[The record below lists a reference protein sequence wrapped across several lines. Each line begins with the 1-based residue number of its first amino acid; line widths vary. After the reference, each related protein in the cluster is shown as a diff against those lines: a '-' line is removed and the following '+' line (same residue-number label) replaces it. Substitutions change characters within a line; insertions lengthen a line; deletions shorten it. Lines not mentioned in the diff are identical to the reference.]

1 MPWEELGTFELITNK
16 WIFSG
21 EIEGEIFRVSHIPI
35 NRLPNDS
42 LRAVIAQ
49 GFVDEEGIPNKF
61 NPKIFAYGE
70 ESEVFTFPF
79 PVGLSNHSLIF
90 KRLDKNAVEWKIKA
104 EVFFAENPL
113 QDYEN
118 YLIARF
124 GSATITQFNQ
134 SLISNMALYPL
145 LYSGSVTP
153 TSNKIKLESN
163 KPVKLRSENTGRTQ
177 IRIRTSGHAVLLA
190 TGFNESGSPLVVL
203 EECPPNYLY
212 VDQASSAG
220 MYQGEIW
227 AVSEHETHVSYTE
240 YSAQ

>member
-1 MPWEELGTFELITNK
+1 MSWVSLGSFKLVNN
-16 WIFSG
+16 WQFSAPS
-21 EIEGEIFRVSHIPI
+21 EGEIFRI
-35 NRLPNDS
+35 NHELIQNNGNSVRG
-42 LRAVIAQ
+42 VIAQ
-49 GFVDEEGIPNKF
+49 GFEDERVNIF
-61 NPKIFAYGE
+61 NPKLFSYRE
-70 ESEVFTFPF
+70 ETEIFTFYF
-79 PVGLSNHSLIF
+79 PLGLKQHSLCL
-90 KRLDKNAVEWKIKA
+90 KRLDAVKSDWLVNV
-104 EVFFAENPL
+104 EVFQSGNAQNNL
-113 QDYEN
+113 NN
-118 YLIARF
+118 YLISRF
-124 GSATITQFNQ
+124 GETAV
-134 SLISNMALYPL
+134 NMALYPL